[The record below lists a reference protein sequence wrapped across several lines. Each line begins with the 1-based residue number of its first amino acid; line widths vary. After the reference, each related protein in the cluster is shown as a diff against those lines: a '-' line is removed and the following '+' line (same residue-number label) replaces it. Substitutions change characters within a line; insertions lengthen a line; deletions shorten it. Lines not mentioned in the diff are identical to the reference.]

1 LADAFTKQK
10 IGHIS
15 LEGKGWD
22 PKAVSIR
29 KGCPVGEFVSNPSL
43 TCFMLHAKS
52 QSAGLNLVAATQ
64 YDSFYS
70 CVYSVFL
77 IEPIMHTGLV
87 QQALGRIHR
96 IGQTKPTYVWRYRIQ
111 GSVEDYLEKECQS
124 EKASDKKP
132 DLAKKDEGEVLH
144 QKTFVN
150 YFEDRITNHGKKL
163 PQLQSTE

>member
-1 LADAFTKQK
+1 MFHTCSRRIHPSRYSPTEISLQVLCFSQWSNILKLLADAFTKQK

-29 KGCPVGEFVSNPSL
+29 KGCPVGEFVRNPSL

-70 CVYSVFL
+70 CV
-77 IEPIMHTGLV
+77 
-87 QQALGRIHR
+87 
-96 IGQTKPTYVWRYRIQ
+96 
-111 GSVEDYLEKECQS
+111 
-124 EKASDKKP
+124 
-132 DLAKKDEGEVLH
+132 
-144 QKTFVN
+144 
-150 YFEDRITNHGKKL
+150 
-163 PQLQSTE
+163 